1 MMIKCV
7 IFDLDNTLVESFELH
22 LRSYQRA
29 FAEAGVVIAREDIV
43 KRYGVRMR
51 EAVRQI
57 AAERMPGASREQIEG
72 IIAKK
77 KRYFL
82 EALSDVKPYA
92 ATRRVLSELRSAGY
106 KTALASSSPRDVIEA
121 TLEQLSLKAAF
132 DAVVA
137 GNEVSETKPAP
148 QVLLRA
154 AEVLGVAAGECVYVG
169 DTVFDAQ
176 AASAAGMPFVGV
188 TTGVHSGKEM
198 QDACARCGI
207 IGDLSELRGVL
218 EKWR

>member
-1 MMIKCV
+1 MIKCV

-72 IIAKK
+72 IIARKK
-77 KRYFL
+77 KYFL
-82 EALSDVKPYA
+82 DMVKDVKPYA
-92 ATRRVLSELRSAGY
+92 ATRRVLSELRGAGY

-121 TLEQLSLKAAF
+121 LLEHLSLKGAF
-132 DAVVA
+132 DAVIA

-154 AEVLGVAAGECVYVG
+154 AEALGVAPGECVYVG

-176 AASAAGMPFVGV
+176 AADAAGMPFVGV
-188 TTGVHSGKEM
+188 TTGVHSGTEM
-198 QDACARCGI
+198 QGACGRCDI
-207 IGDLSELRGVL
+207 IGDLSELPEVIKCHLR
-218 EKWR
+218 